1 MERKSFLL
9 GIFGFLFC
17 LNVLAWIAVFE
28 ASEYSHLQV
37 IFFDIGQG
45 DAIFIVSPK
54 GHQILIDGGPGSK
67 ILEKLAK
74 EIPFYDRS
82 LDLVILTHPEKDHME
97 GLIEV
102 LKKYEVDY
110 ILWTGV
116 VRDTS
121 EFKAWQESLEK
132 EKAQIRIA
140 KAGQKITAS
149 KVVFD
154 ILHPFEKLE
163 GREFKDS
170 NNTSIVAK
178 LSFGNN
184 SFLFTGDIYN
194 SGEKKLVERGDD
206 LNSDVLKV
214 SHHGS
219 KSSSCEEFIEKVLP
233 DIAVLQLGRKNPYGH
248 PHQEVLERLE
258 KYEIEILRTDE
269 SGDIKIVSDGN
280 NYMEF

>member
-1 MERKSFLL
+1 MERKNFLL

-17 LNVLAWIAVFE
+17 LNILAWIAVFE
-28 ASEYSHLQV
+28 ASRPSFLQV

-45 DAIFIVSPK
+45 DAIFIVSPQ

-74 EIPFYDRS
+74 EMPFYDRS

-110 ILWTGV
+110 ILWTGI
-116 VRDTS
+116 VRDTL
-121 EFKAWQESLEK
+121 EFKEWQESLGK
-132 EKAQIRIA
+132 EKTQIKIA
-140 KAGQKITAS
+140 KAGQKIIAS

-163 GREFKDS
+163 GRKFKDS

-178 LSFGNN
+178 LSFGEN
-184 SFLFTGDIYN
+184 SFLFTGDIY
-194 SGEKKLVERGDD
+194 SSREKKLVERGDD

-219 KSSSCEEFIEKVLP
+219 KSSSCEQFIEKVSP

-248 PHQEVLERLE
+248 PHREVLERLE
-258 KYEIEILRTDE
+258 KYEIEILRIDE
-269 SGDIKIVSDGN
+269 LGDIKIVSDGTKL
-280 NYMEF
+280 YKR